1 MTLTEN
7 PDDSRYVQ
15 MYSDFAEGSD
25 RNEIIIYEN
34 NYHENII
41 ASIYPM
47 FNVYVQQNTE
57 IRFINNTF
65 ANVSGVYGCVYISNA
80 KVVSMTDNTYVNSTN
95 FGLSFTGFQQIASVI
110 IDGYHIENVVSS
122 GTFDEYIF
130 YMYLDKE
137 SDLTVTGLNLTN
149 TELNLQSLI
158 YLDGPVNKVTISNS
172 ICENVKVGSDIAM
185 FALTEVY
192 IVSVDNLIFKN
203 IQSSSDSDSNNKMID
218 IGTLYLSSSD
228 NSTIQNI
235 DVSNST
241 IGFFTLG
248 SVAESP
254 AETRTL
260 TVSNVA
266 YTNSNFI
273 NPVTLMNIEGV
284 QTTEDFIISATNLEF
299 NTLSFT
305 LGGYLINMQSQ
316 MTDSFVIA
324 DSSASNII
332 GGSIKAEAFNK
343 QDTSITSK
351 VTLSNFTTTSINAQY
366 GSFMILNEGGEL
378 IIENSNIK
386 DVF

>member
-1 MTLTEN
+1 
-7 PDDSRYVQ
+7 
-15 MYSDFAEGSD
+15 
-25 RNEIIIYEN
+25 
-34 NYHENII
+34 
-41 ASIYPM
+41 
-47 FNVYVQQNTE
+47 
-57 IRFINNTF
+57 
-65 ANVSGVYGCVYISNA
+65 
-80 KVVSMTDNTYVNSTN
+80 
-95 FGLSFTGFQQIASVI
+95 
-110 IDGYHIENVVSS
+110 
-122 GTFDEYIF
+122 
-130 YMYLDKE
+130 
-137 SDLTVTGLNLTN
+137 
-149 TELNLQSLI
+149 
-158 YLDGPVNKVTISNS
+158 
-172 ICENVKVGSDIAM
+172 M

-218 IGTLYLSSSD
+218 IGTLYLTSSD
-228 NSTIQNI
+228 NSAIQNI

-248 SVAESP
+248 GVAESP
-254 AETRTL
+254 AETRLL

-266 YTNSNFI
+266 YTNSNFT
-273 NPVTLMNIEGV
+273 NSVTLMNIEGV

-316 MTDSFVIA
+316 MTNSFVIA

-343 QDTSITSK
+343 QDTSVTSK
-351 VTLSNFTTTSINAQY
+351 LTLSNFTTTSINAQY

-378 IIENSNIK
+378 LIENSNIK